1 MKIEYF
7 TVLFSSLSYISINLE
22 QSFLRF
28 QTFIIN
34 FITKFFSILQKVLTT
49 LYTTIP
55 SWKI

>member
-28 QTFIIN
+28 PTFIIN